1 MSFLFP
7 KMPAAP
13 SMPPIPPVP
22 PPAPVEATGTAVE
35 DNLRTDIKPVV
46 QPKPVVRP
54 SAVVNVG
61 DKGGDEKAAKK
72 KIRRGMSRQRVPS
85 TVMGQ
90 APTATK
96 TLLGQ

>member
-1 MSFLFP
+1 MGSIVSKVLGGGGA
-7 KMPAAP
+7 KAAAP
-13 SMPPIPPVP
+13 A
-22 PPAPVEATGTAVE
+22 PAPA
-35 DNLRTDIKPVV
+35 PVV
-46 QPKPVVRP
+46 QPKPVVTP
-54 SAVVNVG
+54 SPVVNVG
-61 DKGGDEKAAKK
+61 DKGGNEKAAKK